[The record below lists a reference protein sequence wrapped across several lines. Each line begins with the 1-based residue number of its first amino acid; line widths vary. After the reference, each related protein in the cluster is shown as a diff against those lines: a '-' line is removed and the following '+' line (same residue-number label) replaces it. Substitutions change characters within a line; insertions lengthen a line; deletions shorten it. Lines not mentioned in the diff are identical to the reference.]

1 MIIIIVM
8 IIIIMDLL
16 QYFYR
21 VVLHLQNN
29 NLSLRFKSTCRN
41 LCVYSMN

>member
-21 VVLHLQNN
+21 VALHLQNN
-29 NLSLRFKSTCRN
+29 NLR
-41 LCVYSMN
+41 

>member
-8 IIIIMDLL
+8 VIIIMDLL

-29 NLSLRFKSTCRN
+29 NLR
-41 LCVYSMN
+41 